1 MSVISRKDVEE
12 LRAVLR
18 ERFDIELDEK
28 ITRVE
33 FISPQR
39 TSVYFHA
46 NDSWMPPKPPP
57 VQYAVVIHTPGG
69 EVRQMQFKT
78 EKTMDVAFDS
88 FKSKGVY
95 TVLAVVDGVVKK
107 EYRAK

>member
-1 MSVISRKDVEE
+1 MSVISKKDAEE
-12 LRAVLR
+12 LRAVLK
-18 ERFDIELDEK
+18 ERFGIELEEK

-33 FISPQR
+33 FISPQGQG
-39 TSVYFHA
+39 VYFHV
-46 NDSWMPPKPPP
+46 NDGWMPPKPPP

-88 FKSKGVY
+88 FKSKEVY
-95 TVLAVVDGVVKK
+95 TVLAVVDGIVKK